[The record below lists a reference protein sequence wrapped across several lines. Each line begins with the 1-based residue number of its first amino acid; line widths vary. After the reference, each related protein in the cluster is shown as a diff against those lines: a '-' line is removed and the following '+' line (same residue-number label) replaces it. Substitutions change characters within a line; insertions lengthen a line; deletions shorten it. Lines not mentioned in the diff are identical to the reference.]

1 MKQKQEEQKSPTANK
16 QKKEETLS
24 MLTTAPKAASK
35 TKKQYLDEGIDH
47 RKAGRYEEAVES
59 YRKAIE
65 IDPKDASAYYN
76 MGIALK

>member
-1 MKQKQEEQKSPTANK
+1 
-16 QKKEETLS
+16 

-35 TKKQYLDEGIDH
+35 TKEEYFDEGIDH